1 MNEEYDALYEKLTA
15 TYDNDERRDI
25 IQQMQQILI
34 DDAVAIVH
42 GYYNS
47 SMIAKNATIGGAAI
61 HTADYYWITTEI
73 YPAD

>member
-1 MNEEYDALYEKLTA
+1 
-15 TYDNDERRDI
+15 
-25 IQQMQQILI
+25 MQQILI

-47 SMIAKNATIGGAAI
+47 SMISRNATIGGAAI

-73 YPAD
+73 YPAAES